1 MMAEY
6 IEREAAIREMYKEPS
21 YYDPVNIL
29 TEVRD
34 RIKAIPAADVRPVVR
49 GEWIAVTNG
58 RGGHECGVC
67 HDYAPS
73 FQDGSERLSNY
84 RPSCGAR
91 LLGGKNDKQ
100 YQLYG

>member
-1 MMAEY
+1 MVDY

-34 RIKAIPAADVRPVVR
+34 RIKAIPAADVRPV
-49 GEWIAVTNG
+49 GKWIAVTNG

-84 RPSCGAR
+84 CPNCGAAMSE
-91 LLGGKNDKQ
+91 GE
-100 YQLYG
+100 

>member
-1 MMAEY
+1 MRL
-6 IEREAAIREMYKEPS
+6 I
-21 YYDPVNIL
+21 D
-29 TEVRD
+29 
-34 RIKAIPAADVRPVVR
+34 ADSIHYVEIGRGVEIALASDIDKLPTVSPDDLRPV
-49 GEWIAVTNG
+49 GKWIAVTNG

-84 RPSCGAR
+84 CPSCGAR